1 MPVSGCRSK
10 VKFKRLTGEGRISG
24 VVLLALPPVL
34 FGVMLKLNYDYTM
47 LLFNEP
53 MGNQML
59 AGALVMQVLGA
70 LWINKIITIKV

>member
-1 MPVSGCRSK
+1 M
-10 VKFKRLTGEGRISG
+10 I
-24 VVLLALPPVL
+24 
-34 FGVMLKLNYDYTM
+34 KLNYEYTM

-59 AGALVMQVLGA
+59 AGAIVMQIIGA